1 MLSELLHDV
10 LCKYTTIVN
19 DHMQMHTEVWK
30 NFRRDNR
37 DVWVSLEDRCN
48 EPEMT
53 VDQNVTF

>member
-1 MLSELLHDV
+1 MLSERLHDV
-10 LCKYTTIVN
+10 LCKYTTIVH
-19 DHMQMHTEVWK
+19 DQMQMHTEVWK